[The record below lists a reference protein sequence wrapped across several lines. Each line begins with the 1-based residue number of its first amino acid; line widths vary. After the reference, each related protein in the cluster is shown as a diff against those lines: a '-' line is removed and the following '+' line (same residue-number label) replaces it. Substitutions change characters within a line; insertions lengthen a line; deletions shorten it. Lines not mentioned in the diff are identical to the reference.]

1 MVEDD
6 NIISHVEVLQL
17 VCNENSSLVCQK
29 LTDATVKQV
38 VPHMGIN
45 SRQWIIQ

>member
-1 MVEDD
+1 MLEAD

-17 VCNENSSLVCQK
+17 VCNEISSLVRQK
-29 LTDATVKQV
+29 LTDATIKQV

-45 SRQWIIQ
+45 GRQWIIQ